1 MLDKRPY
8 PKTKVPSAAISSAL
22 EDLRNRWPA
31 GELYGSALFIF
42 FVSRLVVFIGIRL
55 GSFLAPNPGSGHWDA
70 GPFWYDK
77 LLRWDSGLFAGII
90 RDGYAN
96 SVDVGGSATTGSFP
110 LYPLLSYGVQSLLGV
125 DEYVAL
131 LLVSNVAALTTA
143 LLIAKFFKDELGK
156 ETALLSVA
164 FFWFFP
170 SSIFL
175 SAGYSESLFLAL
187 VLLSFVLLRAKRF
200 VFAAVAAGLSLGTRP
215 VGLAMLPA
223 VLWDMWREDRAPT
236 QILIPKMIVCGLLAL
251 SGLLGFIAFLAFRFG
266 DPFAFL
272 SAQSLWHEP
281 LLDRLLSWSL
291 FNPFRHV
298 NIRIGGWFFCFA
310 ALTIW
315 SFWKLRTSVSLYGL
329 GVLMVPYVTV
339 GITDSA
345 DRFVMPCFPAFM
357 CLGILCRKH
366 PIPAIALIAVFAAL
380 LLRNSA
386 LFSQWYWIG

>member
-1 MLDKRPY
+1 M
-8 PKTKVPSAAISSAL
+8 AAISDAFGNF
-22 EDLRNRWPA
+22 RNRWPA
-31 GELYGSALFIF
+31 SDLYGPALFIF
-42 FVSRLVVFIGIRL
+42 VVSRLVVFIGIRL
-55 GSFLAPNPGSGHWDA
+55 GSLLAPNPGSGHWDA

-77 LLRWDSGLFAGII
+77 LLRWDAGLFARII

-96 SVDVGGSATTGSFP
+96 GADPGVLTTTGSFP
-110 LYPLLSYGVQSLLGV
+110 LYPLLSYGVKSLFGV

-131 LLVSNVAALTTA
+131 LLVSNAAALATA
-143 LLIAKFFKDELGK
+143 LLIAKFFKDELGR
-156 ETALLSVA
+156 ETALLSAA

-200 VFAAVAAGLSLGTRP
+200 VLAAMAAGLSLGTRP

-223 VLWDMWREDRAPT
+223 VIWDMWREDRSPR
-236 QILIPKMIVCGLLAL
+236 QVLMPRMVLCGLLAL
-251 SGLLGFIAFLAFRFG
+251 SGLVGFIAFLAFRFG
-266 DPFAFL
+266 DSFAFL
-272 SAQSLWHEP
+272 TAQNLWHEP
-281 LLDRLLSWSL
+281 LSDRLLSLSL

-298 NIRIGGWFFCFA
+298 NIRIGGWFFCFT
-310 ALTIW
+310 ALTVW
-315 SFWKLRTSVSLYGL
+315 SFWKLRTAVSLYGL
-329 GVLMVPYVTV
+329 GVLLVPYLTI

-345 DRFVMPCFPAFM
+345 DRFVMPCLPAFM

-366 PIPAIALIAVFAAL
+366 PMLSIALAAVFAAL